1 MVEESP
7 RAFRRH
13 REVRVM
19 KEKLSIL
26 GLGVLALVLATTT
39 PADAANKEHQQ
50 LMADI
55 RMLQEQSM
63 VLQTLIGQVAE
74 AVKAVNTRIDQQAEI
89 QRKAIADQKLVI
101 DNLSND
107 VRVIREKIDD
117 NNVRLGALSQE
128 VDALRQ
134 ALQRPAPTVTTPT
147 ADSPDAATGS
157 PAAGGTPAAPSGG
170 TVVNSPKQMW
180 DSAFS
185 DYTAGNYDLAVIG
198 FDAFIKTFP
207 KSDQADDAQVYICSS
222 YLQQNKNDEAVKA
235 CDVAIRTY
243 PGGNAIPEAYYRKAL
258 AQRNLRDAGGARG
271 TAEELIKKFP
281 DSQMAQMAQQL
292 LNQLPR
298 R

>member
-1 MVEESP
+1 M
-7 RAFRRH
+7 
-13 REVRVM
+13 
-19 KEKLSIL
+19 L
-26 GLGVLALVLATTT
+26 GLGALALMLAPTT

-55 RMLQEQSM
+55 RMLQEQSQ
-63 VLQTLIGQVAE
+63 VVQNLIGQVAE
-74 AVKAVNTRIDQQAEI
+74 AVKAVNTRIDQQAEAN
-89 QRKAIADQKLVI
+89 RKAMADQKLVI

-107 VRVIREKIDD
+107 VRVIREKLDD

-134 ALQRPAPTVTTPT
+134 ALQRPAPTATGTDV
-147 ADSPDAATGS
+147 ADTGSAAATPPAGGPPAPS
-157 PAAGGTPAAPSGG
+157 PAA
-170 TVVNSPKQMW
+170 VVNSPKQLW
-180 DSAFS
+180 DSAFA
-185 DYTAGNYDLAVIG
+185 DYTAGNYDLAIIG

-207 KSDQADDAQVYICSS
+207 KADQADDAQVYICSS
-222 YLQQNKNDEAVKA
+222 YLQQNKNDDAVKA

-258 AQRNLRDAGGARG
+258 AQRNLRDVGGARG

-298 R
+298 RDE